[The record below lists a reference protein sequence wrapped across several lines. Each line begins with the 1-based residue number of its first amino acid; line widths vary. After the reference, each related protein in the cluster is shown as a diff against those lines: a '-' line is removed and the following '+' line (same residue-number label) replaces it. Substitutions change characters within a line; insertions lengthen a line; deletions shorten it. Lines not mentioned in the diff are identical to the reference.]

1 MKKFSL
7 ITPCYNAE
15 KYIEETI
22 HSVVTQ
28 TALMSGTLSLEYIF
42 CDGGSKDKTLEAIEN
57 SIRKSNAP
65 NFSFQVYSEKDN
77 GMYEALSKG
86 LKKVTGEYCAYI
98 NAGDFYA
105 PYAFEIISEI
115 FENEN
120 IKWLTGSRVHYNEK
134 SQVISMRTPLR
145 YRKQFITN
153 GFYGWVLPYI
163 QQESTFWKSEL
174 NTLIDHTRLSALK
187 MAGDYYVWQC
197 FAAKA
202 DLFIVESYLAGFKIQ
217 KGQKSENHAEY
228 QKEVSQFIRNRY
240 GKAILYSPVIL
251 FDLLYYIP
259 DAFKTRLNTK
269 TLMHFDH
276 GKGVWKSASSS

>member
-1 MKKFSL
+1 MKKISL

-15 KYIEETI
+15 KNIEETI
-22 HSVVTQ
+22 HSVVCQ
-28 TALMSGTLSLEYIF
+28 TALMNGTLSLEYIF
-42 CDGGSKDKTLEAIEN
+42 CDGGSTDKTVETIEN
-57 SIRKSNAP
+57 SIRKISAQNY
-65 NFSFQVYSEKDN
+65 SFQVYSEKDN

-86 LKKVTGEYCAYI
+86 LKKVTGDYCAYI

-134 SQVISMRTPLR
+134 SQVISMRSPLR
-145 YRKQFITN
+145 YRKPFIRK
-153 GFYGWVLPYI
+153 GFYGLILPYI

-174 NTLIDHTRLSALK
+174 NGLFDHSRLSALK
-187 MAGDYYVWQC
+187 MAGDYYLWHS
-197 FAAKA
+197 FAEKA

-228 QKEVSQFIRNRY
+228 QNEVSQFIRNRY
-240 GKAILYSPVIL
+240 GKAILYTPLIL
-251 FDLLYYIP
+251 YDLLYYIP
-259 DAFKTRLNTK
+259 DIVKKRLNTK
-269 TLMHFDH
+269 TLITFDH
-276 GKGVWKSASSS
+276 GKGVWKLARPL